1 MKYLTVEQLLEYT
14 TISVEEAAY
23 VSNISR
29 STGYD
34 VVDKGGF
41 FETVVIN
48 ERTRVLTRPLYKKL
62 MGTAAHD
69 QGTHQS
75 VGSPE
80 RDCTMATAKPS
91 GGAPDG
97 S

>member
-1 MKYLTVEQLLEYT
+1 VKYLTVEQLLEYT

-29 STGYD
+29 SIAYK

-41 FETVVIN
+41 FETVVIK

-62 MGTAAHD
+62 MGTAAND

-75 VGSPE
+75 AGSPE
-80 RDCTMATAKPS
+80 RDSAMAAARPS